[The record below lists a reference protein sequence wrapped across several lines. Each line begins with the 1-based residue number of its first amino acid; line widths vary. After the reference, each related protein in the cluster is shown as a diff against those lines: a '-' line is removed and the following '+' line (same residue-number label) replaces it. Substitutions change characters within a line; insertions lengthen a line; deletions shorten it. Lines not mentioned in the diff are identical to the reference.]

1 GHSSRRAGDWST
13 AAAAGRMGRPP
24 RALGRPVW
32 SRSLQ
37 AAGAAS
43 DIQKTRR
50 RQFGFVEAQLDE
62 ENGPACGAVL
72 ARRQTFAR
80 TSRHGRVTILHKNV
94 AGLWNRIVVGAFRAS
109 SLFTMAGVVPW

>member
-1 GHSSRRAGDWST
+1 
-13 AAAAGRMGRPP
+13 MGRPP

-43 DIQKTRR
+43 DIQKARR
-50 RQFGFVEAQLDE
+50 RQFGFVEAQLNE
-62 ENGPACGAVL
+62 ENGVHAAPYWRVGDRLPELRVAAG
-72 ARRQTFAR
+72 
-80 TSRHGRVTILHKNV
+80 VTILHKNV